1 MICYRKEDFR
11 LMSTAVMVTS
21 GKGGTGKTS
30 LTAGVASCLAALG
43 HRVLCIDLDIGLRN
57 LDLALGL
64 SDRAVMDFS
73 DVMAYRCPL
82 LSAAVEQPEIKG
94 LYLLTAPLTSD
105 GLDRH
110 RFCSLVDEAK
120 EYFDFIFMDSPA
132 GLGEGFQLA
141 MAAADRVIV
150 VSAVDPAALRDA
162 QRAVLELHRLNQLHL
177 VMNRVQPK
185 LIAQLRTSIDNAMDA
200 AGLPLLGV
208 VPEDPT
214 VTISSANGMPV
225 ILATYQ
231 GAAPAYLN
239 IAKRILGQ
247 RVPLLRIRRYV

>member
-1 MICYRKEDFR
+1 MG
-11 LMSTAVMVTS
+11 TAVMVTS

-30 LTAGVASCLAALG
+30 LTAGAASCLAALG

-57 LDLALGL
+57 LDLVLGL

-73 DVMAYRCPL
+73 DVMDYRCSL
-82 LSAAVEQPEIKG
+82 LEGAVEQPDIRG
-94 LYLLTAPLTSD
+94 LFLLTAPLSPE
-105 GLDRH
+105 GLDQE
-110 RFCSLVDEAK
+110 RFCTVVDEAK
-120 EYFDFIFMDSPA
+120 EYFDFVFMDSPA

-141 MAAADRVIV
+141 RAAADRAIV

-162 QRAVLELHRLNQLHL
+162 QRAVTELHDLPQLHL

-185 LIAQLRTSIDNAMDA
+185 LIAKLRTSIDSAMDT

-208 VPEDPT
+208 VPEDPN
-214 VTISSANGMPV
+214 VTMATAAGVPL
-225 ILATYQ
+225 ILTTYK

-239 IAKRILGQ
+239 IAKRLLGQ
-247 RVPLLRIRRYV
+247 RVPLLRIR

>member
-1 MICYRKEDFR
+1 MG
-11 LMSTAVMVTS
+11 TAVMVTS

-30 LTAGVASCLAALG
+30 LTAGAASCLAALG

-57 LDLALGL
+57 LDLVLGL

-73 DVMAYRCPL
+73 DVMDYRCSL
-82 LSAAVEQPEIKG
+82 LEGAVEQPDIRG
-94 LYLLTAPLTSD
+94 LFLLTAPLSPE
-105 GLDRH
+105 GLDQE
-110 RFCSLVDEAK
+110 RFCTVVDEAK
-120 EYFDFIFMDSPA
+120 EYFDFVFMDSPA

-141 MAAADRVIV
+141 RAAADRAIV

-162 QRAVLELHRLNQLHL
+162 QRAVTELHDLPQLHL

-185 LIAQLRTSIDNAMDA
+185 LIAKLRTSIDSAMDA

-208 VPEDPT
+208 VPEDAS
-214 VTISSANGMPV
+214 VTMAAASGVPLV
-225 ILATYQ
+225 LATYK

-239 IAKRILGQ
+239 ISKRLLGQ
-247 RVPLLRIRRYV
+247 RVPLLRIR

>member
-1 MICYRKEDFR
+1 MGAAIMI
-11 LMSTAVMVTS
+11 TS

-30 LTAGVASCLAALG
+30 LTAGAASCLAALG

-57 LDLALGL
+57 LDLVLGL

-73 DVMAYRCPL
+73 DVMEYRCSL
-82 LSAAVEQPEIKG
+82 LSACVEQPEIKG
-94 LYLLTAPLTSD
+94 LYLLTAPLSPD
-105 GLDRH
+105 GLEAE
-110 RFCSLVDEAK
+110 RFCQVVADAK
-120 EYFDFIFMDSPA
+120 DCFDFVFMDSPA
-132 GLGEGFQLA
+132 GLGGGFQLA
-141 MAAADRVIV
+141 LGAADRAIV

-162 QRAVLELHRLNQLHL
+162 QRTVAELHDLPQLHL

-185 LIAQLRTSIDNAMDA
+185 LIRKLRTSIDSAMDA

-208 VPEDPT
+208 VPEDPA
-214 VTISSANGMPV
+214 VT
-225 ILATYQ
+225 LAAAAGVPLVLTTYK

-247 RVPLLRIRRYV
+247 RVPLLRIR

>member
-1 MICYRKEDFR
+1 MG
-11 LMSTAVMVTS
+11 TAIMVTS

-43 HRVLCIDLDIGLRN
+43 RRVLCIDTDIGLRD

-73 DVMAYRCPL
+73 DVMAYRCSL
-82 LSAAVEQPEIKG
+82 LGAAVEQPEIRG
-94 LYLLTAPLTSD
+94 LYLLTAPLGTEA
-105 GLDRH
+105 LDRE
-110 RFCSLVDEAK
+110 RFRAVVDEAK
-120 EYFDFIFMDSPA
+120 EVFDFVFMDSPA
-132 GLGEGFQLA
+132 GLGDGFQLA
-141 MAAADRVIV
+141 IAAADRAVV

-162 QRAVLELHRLNQLHL
+162 QRTVAELHSLPQLHL

-185 LIAQLRTSIDNAMDA
+185 LISQLRTSIDNAMDT

-208 VPEDPT
+208 VPEDPA
-214 VTISSANGMPV
+214 VT
-225 ILATYQ
+225 LATAAGVPLVLSAHK

-239 IAKRILGQ
+239 IAKRLLGQ
-247 RVPLLRIRRYV
+247 RVPLLRIR

>member
-1 MICYRKEDFR
+1 MG
-11 LMSTAVMVTS
+11 TAVMVTS

-30 LTAGVASCLAALG
+30 LTAGAASCLAALG

-57 LDLALGL
+57 LDLVLGL

-73 DVMAYRCPL
+73 DVMDYRCSL
-82 LSAAVEQPEIKG
+82 LEGAVEQPDIRG
-94 LYLLTAPLTSD
+94 LFLLTAPLSPE
-105 GLDRH
+105 GLDQE
-110 RFCSLVDEAK
+110 RFCAVVDEAK
-120 EYFDFIFMDSPA
+120 EYFDFVFMDSPA

-141 MAAADRVIV
+141 RAAADRAIV

-162 QRAVLELHRLNQLHL
+162 QRAVTELHDLPQLHL

-185 LIAQLRTSIDNAMDA
+185 LIAKLRTSIDSAMDA

-208 VPEDPT
+208 VPEDAS
-214 VTISSANGMPV
+214 VTMAAAGGVPLV
-225 ILATYQ
+225 LATYK

-239 IAKRILGQ
+239 ISKRLLGQ
-247 RVPLLRIRRYV
+247 RVPLLRIR